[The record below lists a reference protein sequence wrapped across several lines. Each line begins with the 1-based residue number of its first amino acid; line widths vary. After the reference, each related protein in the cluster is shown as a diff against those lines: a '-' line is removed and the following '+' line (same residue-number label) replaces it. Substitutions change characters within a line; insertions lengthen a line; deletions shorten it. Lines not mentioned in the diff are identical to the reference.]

1 MIRPGKASAL
11 LGSAVLSFCLKSQ
24 KPPGKNLG
32 FVKLYFGNFID
43 NPEILGIIQ
52 FCMDMK
58 KVCRIPNCGVQP
70 NLAGSKLLVGAKQL
84 KKGLLAGT
92 VKTVYLAQNADPN
105 VTEPIAELCAR
116 ANIQPVWVRTKAELG
131 QICGIEVGAAAAGTA
146 EE

>member
-43 NPEILGIIQ
+43 KPEILGIIRS
-52 FCMDMK
+52 CMDMK
-58 KVCRIPNCGVQP
+58 RVCRIPNSGVEP
-70 NLAGSKLLVGAKQL
+70 NLAGRKLLVGARQL
-84 KKGLLAGT
+84 KKGLLAGA
-92 VKTVYLAQNADPN
+92 VKTVYLAENADPN
-105 VTEPIAELCAR
+105 VTEPIAELCAK